1 MSPAPVFHPPRRQEA
16 LVAPPTAAYAISDR
30 QVDVETP
37 EHVSVGY
44 ELADLGSRF
53 TAMLVDGLVLM
64 LIFLGLLA
72 IIFLGAIIG
81 AGNLIPGQVVVALFV
96 LAWFLA
102 SAGYYVY
109 YEGFRDGQTPG
120 KKLMRIRVVQDGG
133 WPMTFRAAAV
143 RNLMRVV
150 DMQPAPSWGFAAL
163 SMMLHP
169 RTKRLGDIAA
179 GTVVVRDRTGQPI
192 PEERVADPGTA
203 SLGAPLLSDQ
213 EFAALSMYVQR
224 RAALDYTVRTQLAGT
239 LMQRLHGRLG
249 ADRRRTQV
257 TSDHF
262 LGMVYE
268 EEAARRRASGAGG
281 RAGSPQATALFRRQ
295 KPMWDEYDRMLA
307 EARRAGLA
315 AMGER
320 RVSRFAGL
328 YREVAAD
335 LARARTYGGSPELLF
350 TLERAVGAGHNLL
363 YSAPSGGWRGF
374 RRWITGGFPA
384 LVRLRW
390 RPILAAS
397 VLFYLPALLTF
408 AAVRNDP
415 LVGRRMLPTTLMQRA
430 EEAQERQAAGKG
442 YVDSEEAG
450 PALASFLMTNNVRV
464 TFLAFAGGVL
474 AGLGTALVL
483 IFNGV
488 LLGAVAGIFANNEAN
503 MQLWSF
509 VLPHG
514 VIELTAICIAGGAG
528 LWLGSA
534 LLLPGRMTRREAMVV
549 RGREAVS
556 LIGGTAVM
564 LVVAGMIEGFIS
576 PSDLPREIKLGF
588 AALFALLLVMY
599 LALAGRDEEA
609 RKAVAA
615 AAAR

>member
-1 MSPAPVFHPPRRQEA
+1 MSPAPVLHPPRPQSF
-16 LVAPPTAAYAISDR
+16 APPASAAYAISDR

-53 TAMLVDGLVLM
+53 TAMLVDGLVLF
-64 LIFLGLLA
+64 LIFLALLA
-72 IIFLGAIIG
+72 IMAVGAFLGLG
-81 AGNLIPGQVVVALFV
+81 DLIPGQVVFALFIIF
-96 LAWFLA
+96 WFLA
-102 SAGYYVY
+102 SAGYYVF

-133 WPMTFRAAAV
+133 WPVSFRAAAV
-143 RNLMRVV
+143 RNLMRIV
-150 DMQPAPSWGFAAL
+150 DMQPAPSWGLAAI

-169 RTKRLGDIAA
+169 RTKRLGDLAA
-179 GTVVVRDRTGQPI
+179 GTVVVRDRTGQAI

-203 SLGAPLLSDQ
+203 ALGAPLLADQ

-224 RAALDYTVRTQLAGT
+224 RAALEYAVRAQLAGT
-239 LMQRLHGRLG
+239 LMQRLHARLA
-249 ADRRRTQV
+249 ADPRRGQV
-257 TSDHF
+257 TSDQL

-268 EEAARRRASGAGG
+268 EEAARRRAAGAGG
-281 RAGSPQATALFRRQ
+281 RAGSPQATSLFRRQ
-295 KPMWDEYDRMLA
+295 KPLWAEYDGMLA

-320 RVSRFAGL
+320 RVSRFAGA

-363 YSAPSGGWRGF
+363 YTAPAGGWRGF

-384 LVRLRW
+384 LVRMRW
-390 RPILAAS
+390 RPILVAS
-397 VLFYLPALLTF
+397 VLLYLPAVLTF
-408 AAVRNDP
+408 AAVRHNP
-415 LVGRRMLPTTLMQRA
+415 LKGRTMLPSVVMQRA
-430 EEAQERQAAGKG
+430 EEADQRQAQGKG
-442 YVDSEEAG
+442 YVDSSEAG
-450 PALASFLMTNNVRV
+450 PLLASFLMTNNVRV

-488 LLGAVAGIFANNEAN
+488 QLGAVAAVFANYGVN

-509 VLPHG
+509 ILPHG

-534 LLLPGRMTRREAMVV
+534 LLLPGRQTRREALVV

-556 LIGGTAVM
+556 LIGGTAMM
-564 LVVAGMIEGFIS
+564 LVVAGIIEGFVS
-576 PSDLPREIKLGF
+576 PSDLPREVKLGF
-588 AALFALLLVMY
+588 AALFAALLVAY
-599 LALAGRDEEA
+599 LAFAGRDEEA
-609 RKAVAA
+609 RKAAA
-615 AAAR
+615 AAAQR